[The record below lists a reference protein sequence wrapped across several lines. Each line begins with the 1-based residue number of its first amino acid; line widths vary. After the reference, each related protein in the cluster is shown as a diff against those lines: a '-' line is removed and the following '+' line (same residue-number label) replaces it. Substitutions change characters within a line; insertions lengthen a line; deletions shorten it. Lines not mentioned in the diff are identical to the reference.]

1 MAVKNGWLANPR
13 DKADA
18 LKTRDMETRRGRGR
32 KGWKIKEGKYERDR
46 PERAGREK
54 RRRRGKV
61 EKR

>member
-32 KGWKIKEGKYERDR
+32 
-46 PERAGREK
+46 
-54 RRRRGKV
+54 RGGGDTRTAQ
-61 EKR
+61 EEEEDGCS